1 MCTRLWMTVG
11 SGAMPDPGTGA
22 SGNEGGPPSLGL
34 STVVKQMLYSYKR
47 DQMAIEVVEN
57 A

>member
-1 MCTRLWMTVG
+1 MTVG